1 MSNNNNNNNNGIDLY
16 TTVDDELFEELNEL
30 VGQKVVYAGFWEDS
44 LEDALDQTE
53 TDPADQIAFDLD
65 LYLDDGIYFELYSA
79 VFYPDLD
86 SEALKGR
93 DVVSQRMIE
102 MGKKGIWLE
111 EIAVDENDELVL
123 VLSDEGEASLYLSIA
138 GWRLEEW
145 DELPED

>member
-1 MSNNNNNNNNGIDLY
+1 MSNNNNNGIDLF

-44 LEDALDQTE
+44 LEDALEQTE
-53 TDPADQIAFDLD
+53 TDPADQTAFDLD
-65 LYLDDGIYFELYSA
+65 LYLEDGVYFELYST
-79 VFYPDLD
+79 VFYPTLD

-93 DVVSQRMIE
+93 DVVSQQMIE

-123 VLSDEGEASLYLSIA
+123 VLGDEGEANLYLSIA